1 MGKKL
6 RTDREAKI
14 VYKPFMG
21 AHDKPSDD
29 GPIFVQTMN
38 QSDQGKVVDSLGNSD
53 MKDFKTN
60 DSAMKIVNSPQV
72 KKEFNLGSG
81 PATSTTPSM
90 PSPATR
96 VAPIK
101 SGKMGQ
107 LDMKSGEFWGVV
119 GLSVCAGVLGKYLFD
134 QYVK

>member
-1 MGKKL
+1 MKH
-6 RTDREAKI
+6 
-14 VYKPFMG
+14 KPFMG
-21 AHDKPSDD
+21 VMSNPDDD
-29 GPIFVQTMN
+29 GPIFVQTMSN
-38 QSDQGKVVDSLGNSD
+38 SDQGKLVDNLGNSD
-53 MKDFKTN
+53 MKSFKTN
-60 DSAMKIVNSPQV
+60 DSAMDIVNSPSV

-81 PATSTTPSM
+81 PSVSTSPSM

-101 SGKMGQ
+101 SRRMGQ

-119 GLSVCAGVLGKYLFD
+119 GLAFASGVLGKYLFD

>member
-1 MGKKL
+1 MKH
-6 RTDREAKI
+6 R
-14 VYKPFMG
+14 PFMG
-21 AHDKPSDD
+21 VMSNPDDD
-29 GPIFVQTMN
+29 GPIFVQTMSN
-38 QSDQGKVVDSLGNSD
+38 SDQGKLVDNLGNSD
-53 MKDFKTN
+53 MKSFKTN
-60 DSAMKIVNSPQV
+60 DSAMNIVNSPSV

-81 PATSTTPSM
+81 PSVSTSPSM

-101 SGKMGQ
+101 SRRMGQ

-119 GLSVCAGVLGKYLFD
+119 GLAFASGVLGKYLFD

>member
-6 RTDREAKI
+6 RTDREAEI

-38 QSDQGKVVDSLGNSD
+38 QSDQGKVVDNLGNSD

-90 PSPATR
+90 PYTATR

-101 SGKMGQ
+101 SRKMGAI
-107 LDMKSGEFWGVV
+107 DMKSGEFWGVV
-119 GLSVCAGVLGKYLFD
+119 GLAFAGGVLGKYLFD

>member
-1 MGKKL
+1 MKH
-6 RTDREAKI
+6 
-14 VYKPFMG
+14 KPFMG
-21 AHDKPSDD
+21 VMSNPDDD
-29 GPIFVQTMN
+29 GPIFVQTMSN
-38 QSDQGKVVDSLGNSD
+38 SDQGKLVDNLGNSD
-53 MKDFKTN
+53 MKSFKTN
-60 DSAMKIVNSPQV
+60 DSAMDIVNSPSV

-81 PATSTTPSM
+81 PSVSTTPSM

-101 SGKMGQ
+101 SRRMGQ

-119 GLSVCAGVLGKYLFD
+119 GLAFASGVLGKYLFD

>member
-1 MGKKL
+1 MKH
-6 RTDREAKI
+6 
-14 VYKPFMG
+14 KPFMG
-21 AHDKPSDD
+21 VMSNPDDD
-29 GPIFVQTMN
+29 GPIFVQTMSN
-38 QSDQGKVVDSLGNSD
+38 SDQGKLVDNLGNSD
-53 MKDFKTN
+53 MKSFKTN
-60 DSAMKIVNSPQV
+60 DSAMDIVNSPSV

-81 PATSTTPSM
+81 PSVSTTPSM

-101 SGKMGQ
+101 SRRMGQ

-119 GLSVCAGVLGKYLFD
+119 GLAFTSGVLGKYLFD

>member
-1 MGKKL
+1 MH
-6 RTDREAKI
+6 
-14 VYKPFMG
+14 KPFMG
-21 AHDKPSDD
+21 VNSRQTDD

-38 QSDQGKVVDSLGNSD
+38 QSDQGKVVDGLGNSD
-53 MKDFKTN
+53 MKDFNTN
-60 DSAMKIVNSPQV
+60 DSAMSIVNSPQV
-72 KKEFNLGSG
+72 RKEFNLGSG
-81 PATSTTPSM
+81 PSTTTSPSM
-90 PSPATR
+90 SPPATR

-101 SGKMGQ
+101 SRRMGQ